1 MPRARVSVD
10 LPPRKFDRFYDRTFP
25 PGMRCGF
32 ALSEWWHPSSAFI
45 TCRQYVHGWTNVSCG
60 LYRDG
65 ILPLRLWRSLW
76 RSQELARDCC
86 CLRLWMPRVQPG
98 RGLPFDPRSKSSSR
112 RAVAE
117 MGTGATFATGY
128 STAGIGIRSRPRLSD
143 HLIQHPRSRIQIRM
157 SDPVGAPWLAVEK
170 AIHGPLD
177 GRQSTTSTGGK
188 AEVFLGRRA
197 SHPAMLHCI
206 HRHLAPAQKAG
217 E

>member
-45 TCRQYVHGWTNVSCG
+45 TCRQSVHGWTNVSCG

-86 CLRLWMPRVQPG
+86 CLRLWMPLVRLG
-98 RGLPFDPRSKSSSR
+98 RGFPSIHEVNLRRVEPGSAFGGGARKRGRERLLLRGIPRQGLEFAPVPDYQITSFSTLTPASR
-112 RAVAE
+112 SACLIPSARPGWLWKKPSMALWTE
-117 MGTGATFATGY
+117 D
-128 STAGIGIRSRPRLSD
+128 SPRLRPEEK
-143 HLIQHPRSRIQIRM
+143 PRFSWVDGHRIQRCCT
-157 SDPVGAPWLAVEK
+157 V
-170 AIHGPLD
+170 
-177 GRQSTTSTGGK
+177 STDT
-188 AEVFLGRRA
+188 
-197 SHPAMLHCI
+197 
-206 HRHLAPAQKAG
+206 
-217 E
+217 